1 MNEPIHGTRYDAE
14 TPQAEAAR
22 SRVARL
28 AADPDERAKAAEND
42 KAAR

>member
-1 MNEPIHGTRYDAE
+1 MYEPIRGTRHDVDS
-14 TPQAEAAR
+14 PQAEAAR

-28 AADPDERAKAAEND
+28 AADPDERAKAIEND